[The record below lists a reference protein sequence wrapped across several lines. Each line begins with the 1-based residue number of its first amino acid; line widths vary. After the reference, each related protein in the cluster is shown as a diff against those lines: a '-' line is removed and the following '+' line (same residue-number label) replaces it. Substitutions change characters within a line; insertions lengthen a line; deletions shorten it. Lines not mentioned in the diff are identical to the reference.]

1 MGRKLT
7 LRVAH
12 FCNWAKQKLKAIR
25 EMDEE
30 KWEKKLGSKIAG
42 IEIGVVLV
50 YLMILVYTTIFSY
63 FMILKHYA
71 FKTYAWDLG
80 INIQALST
88 TLNEGKF
95 LYYTPELFFNVTG
108 CYFRLHFSPILLLV
122 LPVYAINQ
130 TPETL
135 FVFQSFII
143 ALGALPLYWY
153 VKHVL
158 SSRVAALGFASVY
171 LLYPPLHGAN
181 WFDFHVQAFMPL
193 FFFLSMYYFEQE
205 KWGKYFLFLI
215 LALAIA
221 ESVPIVV
228 AFVGIYGILKYR
240 DQFYRMFRRKPFDV
254 KKISVP
260 LSTIALAFLWL
271 WFSRWVQNTFFP
283 INPVFEN
290 FYRALDYWSVL
301 GIKDDPLA
309 IPIYIILNPAR
320 VVDALMYDAYFKLL
334 FLVMVFGSLLF
345 LPLKSSIV
353 LIAFAWLG
361 PALLSNEQKFYVLGS
376 HYPLYIIPFIFFA
389 AVKGLNK
396 THQNGFVKFGKTIK
410 YLLLVGAIFAIFAS
424 PLSPLL
430 SIVNTPSLYFSE
442 YYVPKIGEHELA
454 LQRIVNLVPK
464 NASVLTQNHVFS
476 HFAYKSNAYV
486 YPLPQVFAY
495 APEETRKYAINLM
508 MKADYIVIDTNYD
521 QETAYSMLSNVKALY
536 RYFSLYKLDNGVYLY
551 SKRR

>member
-1 MGRKLT
+1 MSRKLT
-7 LRVAH
+7 LHIAN
-12 FCNWAKQKLKAIR
+12 FCNWAKQKLKTVR

-30 KWEKKLGSKIAG
+30 KWEKKLGLKIAG
-42 IEIGVVLV
+42 REIGVGLV
-50 YLMILVYTTIFSY
+50 YLMILVYTAIFSY
-63 FMILKHYA
+63 FTILKHYA

-80 INIQALST
+80 ISIQALST

-95 LYYTPELFFNVTG
+95 LYYTPELFFNVSG
-108 CYFRLHFSPILLLV
+108 CYFRVHFSPILLLV

-143 ALGALPLYWY
+143 ALATLPLYWY

-158 SSRVAALGFASVY
+158 SSRVAALGFALTY

-205 KWGKYFLFLI
+205 KWKKYFLFVMLS
-215 LALAIA
+215 LTIA

-228 AFVGIYGILKYR
+228 AFIGIYGILKHK
-240 DQFYRMFRRKPFDV
+240 DQFYRMFRRKPFDE
-254 KKISVP
+254 KKISV
-260 LSTIALAFLWL
+260 LLLTIALAILWL
-271 WFSRWVQNTFFP
+271 WFSRWVQDTFFP
-283 INPVFEN
+283 INPVYED

-301 GIKDDPLA
+301 GVKDDPLA
-309 IPIYIILNPAR
+309 LPLYIILNPAR

-334 FLVMVFGSLLF
+334 FLVMLFGSLLF
-345 LPLKSSIV
+345 LPLKSSVV

-361 PALLSNEQKFYVLGS
+361 PALLSNYSPYYVLGS
-376 HYPLYIIPFIFFA
+376 HYPLYVIPFIFLA

-396 THQNGFVKFGKTIK
+396 TQRNGFVKFGKTIR

-430 SIVNTPSLYFSE
+430 SIANTQLPFFSE
-442 YYVPKIGEHELA
+442 YYVPSIGEHELA

-464 NASVLTQNHVFS
+464 EASVLTQNHIFP

-495 APEETRKYAINLM
+495 AQEETHKYAINLM
-508 MKADYIVIDTNYD
+508 LKADYIVIDTNYD
-521 QETAYSMLSNVKALY
+521 QETAYSMLSDVKQLS
-536 RYFSLYKLDNGVYLY
+536 RFFSLYKSDNGVYLY
-551 SKRR
+551 AKRR

>member
-1 MGRKLT
+1 MSRKLRM
-7 LRVAH
+7 LIAH
-12 FCNWAKQKLKAIR
+12 FYNWAKQKLKTIR

-30 KWEKKLGSKIAG
+30 KWEKKLRTKIVG
-42 IEIGVVLV
+42 REIGVVLV

-63 FMILKHYA
+63 FTILKHYA
-71 FKTYAWDLG
+71 FKTYAWDFG
-80 INIQALST
+80 ISFQALST

-130 TPETL
+130 APETL
-135 FVFQSFII
+135 LVFQSFII

-158 SSRVAALGFASVY
+158 SSRVAASGFALVY
-171 LLYPPLHGAN
+171 MLYPPLHGAN
-181 WFDFHVQAFMPL
+181 WYDFHVQAFMPL

-205 KWGKYFLFLI
+205 KFGKYFFFLM
-215 LALAIA
+215 LALTIA

-228 AFVGIYGILKYR
+228 VFVGFYGILKYR
-240 DQFYRMFRRKPFDV
+240 DQFHRMFRSKPFET
-254 KKISVP
+254 KKILVP
-260 LSTIALAFLWL
+260 LATIALALLWL

-301 GIKDDPLA
+301 GVKEDPIA
-309 IPIYIILNPAR
+309 IPLYIILNPAR
-320 VVDALMYDAYFKLL
+320 VFDALMYDAYFKLL
-334 FLVMVFGSLLF
+334 FLVMLFGSLLF

-361 PALLSNEQKFYVLGS
+361 PVLLSNHSTYYVLGS
-376 HYPLYIIPFIFFA
+376 HYPLYVIPFIFFA
-389 AVKGLNK
+389 AVKGLKK
-396 THQNGFVKFGKTIK
+396 TQRKGFVKFGKTIK
-410 YLLLVGAIFAIFAS
+410 HLLLVGAVFAMFAS

-430 SIVNTPSLYFSE
+430 SVVSTGLPYFSA
-442 YYVPKIGEHELA
+442 YYVPGIGEHELA

-464 NASVLTQNHVFS
+464 NASVLTQNHIFP

-495 APEETRKYAINLM
+495 AQEETREYALNLM
-508 MKADYIVIDTNYD
+508 LKADYIVIDTNYD
-521 QETAYSMLSNVKALY
+521 QETAYSMLSDVKFLS
-536 RYFSLYKLDNGVYLY
+536 RFFRLNKLDNGVYLY
-551 SKRR
+551 SKTR